1 MTRLV
6 GRQWSLVDNPDLR
19 YSQLNEFDRQLQ
31 RLEQQHGWLAAEQGH
46 VFTKHEMDKVIVFER
61 AGLLFCFN
69 FHPNQSLPDYT
80 VPVSRPGEYTVLLD
94 TDWGEV
100 GLGLD

>member
-1 MTRLV
+1 M
-6 GRQWSLVDNPDLR
+6 DNPDLR
-19 YSQLNEFDRQLQ
+19 YSQLNEFDRLLQ
-31 RLEQQHGWLAAEQGH
+31 RLEQQYGWLAAQQGY

-61 AGLLFCFN
+61 AELLFCFN
-69 FHPNQSLPDYT
+69 FHPNQSLPDYP
-80 VPVSRPGEYTVLLD
+80 VPVSRPGEYTILLD